1 MGALLSLPL
10 LAIPS
15 ASTVRCHWRSRSD
28 RYTDTWSSSS
38 LSQLRVVEPQHVRRF
53 AVLAESFRIGNNT
66 VLNSVQK
73 TAENQ
78 RVANACS
85 PNQTV

>member
-15 ASTVRCHWRSRSD
+15 ASAVRCHLWSLSD
-28 RYTDTWSSSS
+28 KYTDTSSSSS

-53 AVLAESFRIGNNT
+53 AVRVESFRIGNNP
-66 VLNSVQK
+66 VLNSVQD
-73 TAENQ
+73 
-78 RVANACS
+78 
-85 PNQTV
+85 